1 MEYKKYNN
9 RDWIHLMS
17 VPIIYGMSIPL
28 VFLDITLEIYHN
40 ICFRL
45 YGIPLVKRS
54 KYIKVDR
61 HKLKYLNWI
70 DKINCAYCGYVN
82 GLVNY
87 ARTIAADTEKY
98 WCGIKHKKDSNFI
111 EPKHHKDFLD
121 YGDEEGL
128 KKKFS

>member
-54 KYIKVDR
+54 RYIKIDR

-87 ARTIAADTEKY
+87 ARTIAAETEKY
-98 WCGIKHKKDSNFI
+98 WCGIKHKNDGNFI
-111 EPKHHKDFLD
+111 EPKHHKNFLD

>member
-1 MEYKKYNN
+1 MEYKKHKN

-28 VFLDITLEIYHN
+28 VFFDITLEIYHN

-45 YGIPLVKRS
+45 YGISLVKRS
-54 KYIKVDR
+54 KYIKIDR
-61 HKLKYLNWI
+61 HKLRYLNWI
-70 DKINCAYCGYVN
+70 DKINCAYCGYAN

-87 ARTIAADTEKY
+87 ARTIAAETEKY
-98 WCGIKHKKDSNFI
+98 WCGIKHKNDNNFI

-128 KKKFS
+128 KKKFN

>member
-1 MEYKKYNN
+1 MEYKKHKN
-9 RDWIHLMS
+9 RDRIHLIS
-17 VPIIYGMSIPL
+17 VPIIYAMSIPL
-28 VFLDITLEIYHN
+28 VFLDVTLEIYHN

-45 YGIPLVKRS
+45 YGITLAERS
-54 KYIKVDR
+54 KYIKIDR
-61 HKLKYLNWI
+61 HKLKYLNWV
-70 DKINCAYCGYVN
+70 DKINCAYCGYAN

-98 WCGIKHKKDSNFI
+98 WCDIKHKKDSNFV
-111 EPKHHKDFLD
+111 EPKHHKDFLN

>member
-54 KYIKVDR
+54 RYIKIDR

>member
-54 KYIKVDR
+54 KYIKIDR

-87 ARTIAADTEKY
+87 ARTIAAETEKY
-98 WCGIKHKKDSNFI
+98 WCGIKHKNDGNFI

-128 KKKFS
+128 KKKFN